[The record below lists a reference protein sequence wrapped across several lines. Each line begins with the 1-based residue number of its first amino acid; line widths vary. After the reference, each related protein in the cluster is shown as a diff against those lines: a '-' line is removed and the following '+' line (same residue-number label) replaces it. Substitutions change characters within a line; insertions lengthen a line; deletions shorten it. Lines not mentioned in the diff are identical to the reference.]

1 MTKFRDLRKRLPTRR
16 KLLTAPLPLAANR
29 KGLQNRLRRFTIST
43 KAASAANRGI
53 LRKIAI
59 LLVSVIVTFPSSPPT
74 AELLPR
80 EKPPSKAPPFVIN
93 YGKRRHCVMPFPPL
107 FARPALLRKSE
118 PMGLNCCQSH
128 RREKP
133 NAEAAT
139 RRMLGFSKTHD
150 FFPRQFAEKSV
161 NKKNLAPSCT
171 AIIRYHMHKG
181 AMMRGSTLLRGK
193 SPLVASGNGGLP
205 RALPRPYQ
213 ADAYP
218 LTSASGS
225 QRLPLSLL
233 QMMPRFFP
241 LPAAGILHILQY
253 F

>member
-74 AELLPR
+74 AELLPK

-161 NKKNLAPSCT
+161 NKK
-171 AIIRYHMHKG
+171 I
-181 AMMRGSTLLRGK
+181 
-193 SPLVASGNGGLP
+193 
-205 RALPRPYQ
+205 
-213 ADAYP
+213 
-218 LTSASGS
+218 
-225 QRLPLSLL
+225 
-233 QMMPRFFP
+233 
-241 LPAAGILHILQY
+241 
-253 F
+253 